1 MTIEVAI
8 LLSGVSLGFAIF
20 FGLKGMRRNQKKDD
34 AEEASTMTTVIVKLE
49 NISAGISEIKAEMN
63 NLKCDLREQRERLV
77 IVEESAK
84 SAHKRIDEM
93 KTKKKE
99 EI

>member
-8 LLSGVSLGFAIF
+8 LLSVVSASFAVF

-34 AEEASTMTTVIVKLE
+34 TEEASTTTTVIVKLE
-49 NISAGISEIKAEMN
+49 NISAGIAEIKAEMN
-63 NLKCDLREQRERLV
+63 NLRCDLREQRERLV

-84 SAHKRIDEM
+84 SAHKRIDEIR
-93 KTKKKE
+93 KKE